1 MKQTCKKI
9 IQILCFL
16 YYLWNSSKL
25 KYYLIIEVMATKK
38 PSKPVED

>member
-1 MKQTCKKI
+1 MKQTCKNK
-9 IQILCFL
+9 IQILCPL
-16 YYLWNSSKL
+16 YYFLNSSKL